1 MVFKQKRKVSKPA
14 KPKRKAPAPR
24 REKLDEGPREWLMPV
39 LESAYTRMVP
49 KDQVKDAEAA
59 LVPPPKKIGKVREEG
74 GEPTRGGYRSR
85 LQPGRDETA
94 LAYLSRSRHWTERLG
109 EYHQRRLAAAKG
121 TPSLAMAP
129 GMPAIPGADNWTSIG
144 PAGVDH
150 GYARGRPTTS
160 GRTSGIAVAQG
171 GQRVYVATAN
181 GGVWRSDDG
190 GATWKSTMDSFDL
203 DPTNFASTSLA
214 CGAIAIDEAD
224 PNRVYVGT
232 GEGDTDA
239 IFRSRLTNA
248 LPAYRGIGPIRSDN
262 GGNTWVLE
270 SVAAGST
277 PLAGAAF
284 YALAVDPGNRENVVA
299 ATTVGLYQRVTQ
311 GGAVQWIQRRAG
323 SHSSVVVGRAAGLTT
338 FYAAAW
344 GDRVYKSTNGMSWTP
359 LAAIPG
365 SVGRIALSTQRAKP
379 SVLYALVSTD
389 DGKLK
394 GVYRLNSTSG
404 AWVRVTGAPTT
415 LIGTQGDYDLAIA
428 VDPINAGRIVLGGD
442 TNKDTTDGGWYGSI
456 YRCVVSGSGSSYSMT
471 SKSVGMTAHADV
483 HCLVYTPNSSK
494 DVWAGCD
501 GGVFL
506 STNATSTAMSFQARN
521 KGLATLCT
529 NYFAQH
535 PTDLN
540 VVYCGLQDNGTARRD
555 GTGAWRNVY
564 GGDGGYCVV
573 NWANPN
579 KVLNFANG
587 FVQRATDGGLDDS
600 SWTDS
605 PLPAGWMMMV
615 EPMVGAPVS
624 NNPPD
629 ADIVAIGAGTEVYV
643 STDFALSWQLAA
655 TVGGGIYALVFA
667 TATRLF
673 VGTTNGQVWS
683 LDRQGAQWVASR
695 LDNVAA
701 GALGLVAPVSDI
713 AVEWSDP
720 ARKSLY
726 VALGGVGDFR
736 HVWRFNGQRWAASS
750 GASGSATSLLDVE
763 HNAIVVD
770 PTVSGNV
777 YVGADVGVWRS
788 ADRGATWHPLSNGL
802 PDAPVFDLQIHGAS
816 RRLRASTHGRGL
828 FEYKL

>member
-1 MVFKQKRKVSKPA
+1 MVVKRKRKTSKLA
-14 KPKRKAPAPR
+14 KPKRTAPAPR
-24 REKLDEGPREWLMPV
+24 RKNLDEGPREWLLPV
-39 LESAYTRMVP
+39 LESAYTRMETKEHAQDRPVASLAAP
-49 KDQVKDAEAA
+49 EKIDKERAE
-59 LVPPPKKIGKVREEG
+59 REECTTG
-74 GEPTRGGYRSR
+74 AYRSR

-94 LAYLSRSRHWTERLG
+94 LAYLSRSRHWTDRLG
-109 EYHQRRLAAAKG
+109 EYHRRKLAPAKPAPAGVAAA
-121 TPSLAMAP
+121 PMA
-129 GMPAIPGADNWTSIG
+129 AIPGANNWTTIG

-150 GYARGRPTTS
+150 GYARGRPITS
-160 GRTSGIAVAQG
+160 GRASGIAVAPG
-171 GQRVYVATAN
+171 GQRIYAATAN
-181 GGVWRSDDG
+181 GGVWRSDDRG
-190 GATWKSTMDSFDL
+190 VTWKSTMDAFDQ

-239 IFRSRLTNA
+239 IFHARLTNA

-270 SVAAGST
+270 AVAAGST

-284 YALAVDPGNRENVVA
+284 YALAADPANRENVVA

-323 SHSSVVVGRAAGLTT
+323 SHSSVVVGRAGGATT

-344 GDRVYKSTNGMSWTP
+344 GDRVYKSTDGTNWTP
-359 LAAIPG
+359 LATISGAL
-365 SVGRIALSTQRAKP
+365 GRIALATQRAKP
-379 SVLYALVSTD
+379 SVLYALVATD

-394 GVYRLNSTSG
+394 GVYRLKSTSG
-404 AWVRVTGAPTT
+404 AWARVTGAPAT

-428 VDPINAGRIVLGGD
+428 VDPVNANRIVLGGD
-442 TNKDTTDGGWYGSI
+442 TNWDTTFGGWYGSI
-456 YRCVVSGSGSSYSMT
+456 YRCTVAASGSSYSMT

-483 HCLVYTPNSSK
+483 HCLVYTPNNSQE
-494 DVWAGCD
+494 VWAGCD
-501 GGVFL
+501 GGVFR
-506 STNATSTAMSFQARN
+506 SANAGSAAMSFQSRN

-535 PTDLN
+535 PTDTN
-540 VVYCGLQDNGTARRD
+540 IVYCGLQDNGTARRD

-573 NWANPN
+573 NWADPN

-587 FVQRATDGGLDDS
+587 SVQRATDGGLDDS
-600 SWTDS
+600 SWSDS

-615 EPMVGAPVS
+615 EPMVGAPAS
-624 NNPPD
+624 NNLAD
-629 ADIVAIGAGTEVYV
+629 ADVVAIGAGAEVYV

-667 TATRLF
+667 TATRIF
-673 VGTTNGQVWS
+673 VGTTNGQVWR
-683 LDRQGAQWVASR
+683 LDRQGTQWTASR
-695 LDNVAA
+695 IDNVAA
-701 GALGLVAPVSDI
+701 GALGVAAPVSDI
-713 AVEWSDP
+713 AVDWSD
-720 ARKSLY
+720 AAHKAVF

-736 HVWRFNGQRWAASS
+736 HVWRFNGQRWAPSS

-763 HNAIVVD
+763 HNAIIVD
-770 PTVSGNV
+770 PVAPQNV
-777 YVGADVGVWRS
+777 YVGADVGVWHS
-788 ADRGATWHPLSNGL
+788 PDRGATWEPLSNGL
-802 PDAPVFDLQIHGAS
+802 PDAPVFDLQMHSAS

>member
-1 MVFKQKRKVSKPA
+1 MVLKRR
-14 KPKRKAPAPR
+14 RKASKAAKSKAKAAAPR
-24 REKLDEGPREWLMPV
+24 REKLDEGPLEWLLPV

-49 KDQVKDAEAA
+49 KELVNDAERAT
-59 LVPPPKKIGKVREEG
+59 VPPPKKIDKVREEHEERTTG
-74 GEPTRGGYRSR
+74 AYRSR

-109 EYHQRRLAAAKG
+109 EYHRRKLALAKGAPAAA
-121 TPSLAMAP
+121 AVAP
-129 GMPAIPGADNWTSIG
+129 MPAIPGANNWTTIG

-150 GYARGRPTTS
+150 GYARGRPITS
-160 GRTSGIAVAQG
+160 GRTSGIAVAPG
-171 GQRVYVATAN
+171 GQRVYAATAN
-181 GGVWRSDDG
+181 GGVWRSDDR
-190 GATWKSTMDSFDL
+190 GATWKSTMDAFDQ

-239 IFRSRLTNA
+239 IFHARLTNA

-284 YALAVDPGNRENVVA
+284 YALAVDPANRENVVA

-323 SHSSVVVGRAAGLTT
+323 SHSSVVVGRAGGVTT

-344 GDRVYKSTNGMSWTP
+344 GDRVYKSTDGTSWTA

-365 SVGRIALSTQRAKP
+365 PLGRIALATQRAKP
-379 SVLYALVSTD
+379 SVLYALAATD

-394 GVYRLNSTSG
+394 GVYRFNSTSG

-428 VDPINAGRIVLGGD
+428 VDPTNANRIVLGGD
-442 TNKDTTDGGWYGSI
+442 TNRDLTDGGWYGSI
-456 YRCVVSGSGSSYSMT
+456 YRCVVSSSGSSYSMT

-483 HCLVYTPNSSK
+483 HCLVYTPNNSK
-494 DVWAGCD
+494 EVWAGCD
-501 GGVFL
+501 GGIFL
-506 STNATSTAMSFQARN
+506 SSNATSTAMSFQSRN

-535 PTDLN
+535 PTDTN
-540 VVYCGLQDNGTARRD
+540 IVYCGLQDNGTARRD

-587 FVQRATDGGLDDS
+587 YVQRATDGGLDDS
-600 SWTDS
+600 SWVDS
-605 PLPAGWMMMV
+605 QLPAGWMMMV
-615 EPMVGAPVS
+615 EPMVGAPAS
-624 NNPPD
+624 NNPAD

-667 TATRLF
+667 NAARLF
-673 VGTTNGQVWS
+673 VGTTNGQVWQ

-701 GALGLVAPVSDI
+701 GALGVVAPVSDI
-713 AVEWSDP
+713 AVDWSDP

-736 HVWRFNGQRWAASS
+736 HVWRFNGQRWVASS

-770 PTVSGNV
+770 PVAPTNV
-777 YVGADVGVWRS
+777 YVGADVGVWHS
-788 ADRGATWHPLSNGL
+788 ADRGTTWQPLSNGL
-802 PDAPVFDLQIHGAS
+802 PDAPVFDLQMHGAS

-828 FEYKL
+828 FEFKL